1 MYVHCTTLY
10 VAGQFHALIQYPDT
24 LTATTAKAVSEGVK
38 VNVNSTF
45 TCVKI

>member
-1 MYVHCTTLY
+1 MYY

-38 VNVNSTF
+38 VNVIN
-45 TCVKI
+45 